1 LPGPSRWPTGTG
13 SRPRGSGRRKRWA
26 YAQRTRSRGRLP
38 GRMHRPALART
49 QRWARRT
56 SARNRRT
63 ALKDW
68 LSRHRTPGHRTPR
81 HGTIQA
87 ADWNSGLHQRWRRP
101 HRSFVHRSRPGL
113 WNDHARRRRLRSD
126 RTRHNRNSW
135 RSARG
140 DHWRYGRRWT
150 LGHRRRRRGTYG
162 RCNDGRRRNRR
173 RCCRRRR
180 HRSWN
185 NRSRRSSRHGRGR
198 RYHCRLR
205 CRWRGH
211 WPANARRRGRCCR
224 SIGRCR
230 CHGTRRHRWR
240 DRFLLLSNRSQHIP
254 GTGNVRQINFGLDFF
269 FATKRTRTR
278 LAGRR
283 RTFRRGAD
291 IHPYLLRFVLFER
304 TGVCL
309 FLRHSDHR
317 QRVENRLTLNFQLS
331 GKIVDSNLTHPAF
344 RYPVL

>member
-1 LPGPSRWPTGTG
+1 MPGPSRGPTGTG
-13 SRPRGSGRRKRWA
+13 SRPRGSRRRKRWA

-49 QRWARRT
+49 QRWTRRT

-68 LSRHRTPGHRTPR
+68 LSRHRTARHRTPR

-87 ADWNSGLHQRWRRP
+87 ADGNSGLHQRWRRP

-113 WNDHARRRRLRSD
+113 WNDHAGRRRLRSD
-126 RTRHNRNSW
+126 RTRHQRSRG

-140 DHWRYGRRWT
+140 YNRKCCRRWT
-150 LGHRRRRRGTYG
+150 RRHRRRRRGTYG
-162 RCNDGRRRNRR
+162 RCNHGRRRNRR
-173 RCCRRRR
+173 RCCRRCR
-180 HRSWN
+180 HRSQN
-185 NRSRRSSRHGRGR
+185 NRSRRSSRHWRCR
-198 RYHCRLR
+198 RCHCRLR
-205 CRWRGH
+205 WRWRDQR
-211 WPANARRRGRCCR
+211 PANARRRRRCCR
-224 SIGRCR
+224 NICRWR
-230 CHGTRRHRWR
+230 CHGTRHHRWR

-254 GTGNVRQINFGLDFF
+254 RTGNVRQINFRLDFF

-291 IHPYLLRFVLFER
+291 VHPYLLRFVLFER
-304 TGVCL
+304 TGVRL
-309 FLRHSDHR
+309 FLRHSDHC
-317 QRVENRLTLNFQLS
+317 
-331 GKIVDSNLTHPAF
+331 
-344 RYPVL
+344 